1 MNHSVFELDHRLSQA
16 ADEVGVL
23 ALSRVL
29 LMNDSRYPWLV
40 LVPQRSDIVEWS
52 DLELDERHQLLDE
65 AVFAGEVLNRLW
77 DIDKVN
83 TATLGNIVPQLHVH
97 VIGRRK
103 TDPAWPGPV
112 WGQGQ
117 AVPYAEEVR
126 QSLIGLLQSELN
138 CP

>member
-1 MNHSVFELDHRLSQA
+1 MNHSVFELDYRLSQA
-16 ADEVGVL
+16 ADDVGVL

-29 LMNDSRYPWLV
+29 LMNDSRFPWLV
-40 LVPQRSDIVEWS
+40 LVPERSGIVEWS
-52 DLELDERHQLLDE
+52 DLEVGERHQLLDE
-65 AVFAGEVLNRLW
+65 AVFAGEVLSRLW

-83 TATLGNIVPQLHVH
+83 TATLGNIVPQVHGHVSA
-97 VIGRRK
+97 RRK
-103 TDPAWPGPV
+103 TDPAWPVPV

-138 CP
+138 CS

>member
-1 MNHSVFELDHRLSQA
+1 MNFSVFELDHRLSQA
-16 ADEVGVL
+16 ADDVGVL
-23 ALSRVL
+23 SLSRVL
-29 LMNDSRYPWLV
+29 LMNDSRFPWLV
-40 LVPQRSDIVEWS
+40 LVPQRSGIVEWS
-52 DLELDERHQLLDE
+52 DLEFDERHQLLDE

-97 VIGRRK
+97 VIGRRE

-117 AVPYAEEVR
+117 VVPYAAEARE
-126 QSLIGLLQSELN
+126 SLIGLLQSELN
-138 CP
+138 CS